1 MMGFGFIGIV
11 LVVVVIA
18 VLAGWHPQ
26 GNQTSGSF
34 SDSPG
39 ESPLEILKARYTKG
53 EISKQEFG
61 QIREDLK

>member
-1 MMGFGFIGIV
+1 MGFGFIGIV

-18 VLAGWHPQ
+18 VLVGWHPQ

-34 SDSPG
+34 SGGPG
-39 ESPLEILKARYTKG
+39 ESPLEILKKRYARG
-53 EISKQEFG
+53 EINKQEFD